1 MLKPNCPPGELT
13 YQQGYQQAL
22 EDFAIAKRVRSTY
35 RASVHPPFYLL

>member
-1 MLKPNCPPGELT
+1 MLKPNGSPGEFT